1 MSMTMKFIH
10 AGFAQYL
17 EDAVNDTMRLQKVVA
32 LLATTLMRV
41 ILQAGGLV
49 ADYNS

>member
-17 EDAVNDTMRLQKVVA
+17 EDAVNDTMRLQKS
-32 LLATTLMRV
+32 
-41 ILQAGGLV
+41 GG
-49 ADYNS
+49 ASGYYTHEGNPPGRW